1 MSLSTERANASLKRE
16 REEAKQ
22 GPCAFAILNA
32 QSSCHGSLVPFPK
45 KTRRCW
51 EGYSKVPGKAD
62 YAEDS
67 CKKNGTSSKAKKK
80 YRKKRKSKKGSGESS
95 TGTDTE
101 PPKKKD

>member
-22 GPCAFAILNA
+22 GPC
-32 QSSCHGSLVPFPK
+32 
-45 KTRRCW
+45 W
-51 EGYSKVPGKAD
+51 EGYHKVAGMAD
-62 YAEDS
+62 YADNS
-67 CKKNGTSSKAKKK
+67 CEKNGTSKKAKKK

-101 PPKKKD
+101 PPKKKDKD